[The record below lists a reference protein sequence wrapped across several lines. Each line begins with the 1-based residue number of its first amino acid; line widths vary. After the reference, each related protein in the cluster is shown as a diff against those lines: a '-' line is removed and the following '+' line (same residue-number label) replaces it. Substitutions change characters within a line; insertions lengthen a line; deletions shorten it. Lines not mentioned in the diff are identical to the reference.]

1 MRTYFLQGLGLL
13 FLGLS
18 LTPTVRALSWTP
30 GWTSQPAA
38 SVRSVSTEERD
49 RARQLGDGIDS
60 LQTAGTA
67 IHAWEAIATANPN
80 DTEAWTQIGV
90 LYLLEGAA
98 YRERVH
104 ERLGC
109 YRASLQ
115 ACERAMATN
124 PDFLHRVQTGQTMA
138 EASKVLGA
146 REMTAM
152 QFWTTGIF
160 YIFRD
165 CLGTIGR
172 ITNVR
177 LLNRAKTMLEQM
189 DAVEPDW
196 GEGESTFTWGI
207 YYFAMPKSRGGDRVK
222 ARAYFDRAVALGQ
235 HYLLPRWGRGKYFY
249 TGMGETAAARED
261 FSAVVSQK
269 LDGVR
274 GNRSWNRYF
283 QAEAARFLA
292 K

>member
-1 MRTYFLQGLGLL
+1 M
-13 FLGLS
+13 
-18 LTPTVRALSWTP
+18 
-30 GWTSQPAA
+30 
-38 SVRSVSTEERD
+38 EERE
-49 RARQLGDGIDS
+49 RARQLGDVIDS
-60 LQTAGTA
+60 GQTAETA
-67 IHAWEAIATANPN
+67 IQAWEAIASANPD
-80 DTEAWTQIGV
+80 DTEAWTQIAI
-90 LYLLEGAA
+90 LYLLKGAA
-98 YRERVH
+98 YRERAK

-165 CLGTIGR
+165 CLGTFGR

-196 GEGESTFTWGI
+196 DEGASTFTWGI

-235 HYLLPRWGRGKYFY
+235 HHLLPRWGRGKYFY
-249 TGMGETAAARED
+249 TATGETAAARED
-261 FSAVVSQK
+261 FSAVVSQQ
-269 LDGVR
+269 LDGLR

-283 QAEAARFLA
+283 QTEAARLLA
-292 K
+292 Q